1 MGHAYPECAPQRCQ
15 SEADSVE
22 GRIAQVK
29 ETRFREQKVFNQ
41 PGHSSSNIIQ
51 RRVGNDKR
59 CICELRND
67 IWLFGKISLQRI
79 QRMKSNLGWLLSI
92 KVLIY
97 LLDNWTKRH
106 KPLPLWGLHS
116 SMGNKQW
123 SEVSVISESETP
135 WTVAHRLLCPW
146 NLQARILEWVAV
158 PFSRGSSWLRDP
170 TQVSCIAGRF
180 ITIWATREANEQ

>member
-135 WTVAHRLLCPW
+135 WTVAHQRPLSMEFSGKNTGVGSRSLLQGIFLTQGSNPGLLNCR
-146 NLQARILEWVAV
+146 QILYFLSHHVY
-158 PFSRGSSWLRDP
+158 
-170 TQVSCIAGRF
+170 
-180 ITIWATREANEQ
+180 

>member
-1 MGHAYPECAPQRCQ
+1 M
-15 SEADSVE
+15 E

-97 LLDNWTKRH
+97 LLDN
-106 KPLPLWGLHS
+106 
-116 SMGNKQW
+116 
-123 SEVSVISESETP
+123 
-135 WTVAHRLLCPW
+135 
-146 NLQARILEWVAV
+146 
-158 PFSRGSSWLRDP
+158 
-170 TQVSCIAGRF
+170 
-180 ITIWATREANEQ
+180 